1 MSKVSKIG
9 KEIAKRRKILELDI
23 EDLSDYSNVTCSSIS
38 NIETGKSNPT
48 INTIEKILTPLGLEL
63 FIRTKQRDTVNNAR

>member
-9 KEIAKRRKILELDI
+9 KEIAKRRKILKLDI
-23 EDLSDYSNVTCSSIS
+23 EDLSDFSGVTCSSIS

-48 INTIEKILTPLGLEL
+48 VKTLEKILAPLGLEL
-63 FIRTKQRDTVNNAR
+63 FVRTKQGEAIDNAR

>member
-1 MSKVSKIG
+1 MSKRSKIG

-23 EDLSDYSNVTCSSIS
+23 EDLSDFSGVTCSSIS

-48 INTIEKILTPLGLEL
+48 IKTLGKILTPLGLEL
-63 FIRTKQRDTVNNAR
+63 FVRTKQSEIIDNAR

>member
-9 KEIAKRRKILELDI
+9 KEIAKRRKILKLDI
-23 EDLSDYSNVTCSSIS
+23 EDLSDFSGVTCSSIS

-48 INTIEKILTPLGLEL
+48 VKTLEKILAPLGLEL
-63 FIRTKQRDTVNNAR
+63 FVRTKQGEVIDNAR